1 MSKIRVL
8 LADDQAMLVAALSTI
23 LNAQDDIEVV
33 ATANTGSEAVT
44 AALSHRTDVAVLDIR
59 MPGMDGIAAAQAI
72 LSHVPECRIIML
84 TTFNE
89 EELVAQSIA
98 AGAHGFLLKDA
109 DPEVLAGAVR
119 GVAKGE
125 SVLASQVTGP
135 VLEAYRT
142 ALTRGELSAQERQGL
157 SLVTRRE
164 MEVLSLIARGATN
177 SEIAAEMVIA
187 ETTVKTHVSSLMSKL
202 AARDRVAMV
211 LVAQRIGQAFRNDA
225 YQGQLRKCRRLI
237 GLW

>member
-1 MSKIRVL
+1 MPKIRVL

-44 AALSHRTDVAVLDIR
+44 AALSHRTDVAILDIR

-72 LSHVPECRIIML
+72 LSRVPECRIIML

-109 DPEVLAGAVR
+109 DPEVLVGAVWDI
-119 GVAKGE
+119 AKGE

-142 ALTRGELSAQERQGL
+142 ALTRGQLSAQERQGL

-202 AARDRVAMV
+202 AARDRVALV
-211 LVAQRIGQAFRNDA
+211 LFAQRAGIA
-225 YQGQLRKCRRLI
+225 
-237 GLW
+237 

>member
-1 MSKIRVL
+1 MPKIRVL

-44 AALSHRTDVAVLDIR
+44 AALSHRNDVAILDIR

-72 LSHVPECRIIML
+72 LSRVPECRIIML

-109 DPEVLAGAVR
+109 DPEVLVGAVWD
-119 GVAKGE
+119 VAKGE

-142 ALTRGELSAQERQGL
+142 ALTRGQLSAQERQGL

-202 AARDRVAMV
+202 AARDRVALV
-211 LVAQRIGQAFRNDA
+211 LFAQRAGIA
-225 YQGQLRKCRRLI
+225 
-237 GLW
+237 

>member
-33 ATANTGSEAVT
+33 ATATTGSEAVT
-44 AALSHRTDVAVLDIR
+44 AALSHRTDVAILDIR

-72 LSHVPECRIIML
+72 LSRVPECRIIML

-109 DPEVLAGAVR
+109 DPEVLVGAVR
-119 GVAKGE
+119 DVAKGE

-142 ALTRGELSAQERQGL
+142 ALTRGQLSAQERQGL

-202 AARDRVAMV
+202 AARDRVALV
-211 LVAQRIGQAFRNDA
+211 LFAQRAEIA
-225 YQGQLRKCRRLI
+225 
-237 GLW
+237 

>member
-44 AALSHRTDVAVLDIR
+44 AALSHRTDVAILDIR

-72 LSHVPECRIIML
+72 LSRIPECRIIML

-109 DPEVLAGAVR
+109 DPEVLVGAVR
-119 GVAKGE
+119 DVAKGE

-142 ALTRGELSAQERQGL
+142 ALTRGQLSAQERQGL

-202 AARDRVAMV
+202 AARDRVALV
-211 LVAQRIGQAFRNDA
+211 LFAQRAGIA
-225 YQGQLRKCRRLI
+225 
-237 GLW
+237 

>member
-1 MSKIRVL
+1 VPKIRVL

-44 AALSHRTDVAVLDIR
+44 AALSHRTDVAILDIR

-72 LSHVPECRIIML
+72 LSRVPECRIIML

-109 DPEVLAGAVR
+109 DPEVLVGAVWD
-119 GVAKGE
+119 VAKGE

-142 ALTRGELSAQERQGL
+142 ALTRGQLSAQERQGL

-187 ETTVKTHVSSLMSKL
+187 ETTVKTHVSSLMAKL
-202 AARDRVAMV
+202 AARDRVALV
-211 LVAQRIGQAFRNDA
+211 LFAQRAGIA
-225 YQGQLRKCRRLI
+225 
-237 GLW
+237 

>member
-1 MSKIRVL
+1 MPKIRVL

-23 LNAQDDIEVV
+23 LDAQDDIEVV

-44 AALSHRTDVAVLDIR
+44 AALSHRTDVAILDIR

-72 LSHVPECRIIML
+72 LSRIPECRIIML

-119 GVAKGE
+119 DVAKGE

-142 ALTRGELSAQERQGL
+142 ALTRGQLSAQERQGL

-202 AARDRVAMV
+202 AARDRVALV
-211 LVAQRIGQAFRNDA
+211 LFAQRAGIA
-225 YQGQLRKCRRLI
+225 
-237 GLW
+237 

>member
-33 ATANTGSEAVT
+33 TTANTGSEAVT
-44 AALSHRTDVAVLDIR
+44 AALSHRTDVAILDIR

-72 LSHVPECRIIML
+72 LSRIPECRIIML

-119 GVAKGE
+119 DVAKGE

-142 ALTRGELSAQERQGL
+142 ALTRGQLSAQERQGL

-177 SEIAAEMVIA
+177 GEIAREMVIA
-187 ETTVKTHVSSLMSKL
+187 DTTVKTHVSSLLSKL
-202 AARDRVAMV
+202 AARDRVALV
-211 LVAQRIGQAFRNDA
+211 LLAQKAGIA
-225 YQGQLRKCRRLI
+225 
-237 GLW
+237 

>member
-1 MSKIRVL
+1 MPKIRVL
-8 LADDQAMLVAALSTI
+8 LADDQAMLIAALSTI

-44 AALSHRTDVAVLDIR
+44 AALSHRTDVAILDIR

-72 LSHVPECRIIML
+72 LSRVPECRIIML

-109 DPEVLAGAVR
+109 DPEVLVGAVWD
-119 GVAKGE
+119 VAKGE

-142 ALTRGELSAQERQGL
+142 ALTRGQLSAQERQGL

-211 LVAQRIGQAFRNDA
+211 LVAQRAGIA
-225 YQGQLRKCRRLI
+225 
-237 GLW
+237 

>member
-1 MSKIRVL
+1 MPKIRVL

-44 AALSHRTDVAVLDIR
+44 AALSHRTDVAILDIR

-72 LSHVPECRIIML
+72 LSRVPECRIIML

-109 DPEVLAGAVR
+109 DPEVLVGAVWD
-119 GVAKGE
+119 VAKGE

-142 ALTRGELSAQERQGL
+142 ALTRGQLSAQERQGL

-177 SEIAAEMVIA
+177 PEIAAEMVIA

-202 AARDRVAMV
+202 AARDRVALV
-211 LVAQRIGQAFRNDA
+211 LFAQRAGIA
-225 YQGQLRKCRRLI
+225 
-237 GLW
+237 

>member
-119 GVAKGE
+119 DVAKGE

-211 LVAQRIGQAFRNDA
+211 LVAQRAGIA
-225 YQGQLRKCRRLI
+225 
-237 GLW
+237 

>member
-1 MSKIRVL
+1 MPKIRVL

-33 ATANTGSEAVT
+33 TTANTGSEAVT
-44 AALSHRTDVAVLDIR
+44 AALSHRTDVAILDIR

-72 LSHVPECRIIML
+72 LSRIPECRIIML

-109 DPEVLAGAVR
+109 DPEVLVGAVR
-119 GVAKGE
+119 DVAKGE

-142 ALTRGELSAQERQGL
+142 ALTRGQLSAQERQGL

-202 AARDRVAMV
+202 AARDRVALV
-211 LVAQRIGQAFRNDA
+211 LFAQRAGIA
-225 YQGQLRKCRRLI
+225 
-237 GLW
+237 

>member
-44 AALSHRTDVAVLDIR
+44 AALSHRTDVAILDIR

-72 LSHVPECRIIML
+72 LSRVPECRIIML

-89 EELVAQSIA
+89 EDLVAQSIA

-119 GVAKGE
+119 DVAKGE

-142 ALTRGELSAQERQGL
+142 ALTRGQLSAQERQGL

-202 AARDRVAMV
+202 AARDRVELV
-211 LVAQRIGQAFRNDA
+211 LFAQRAGIA
-225 YQGQLRKCRRLI
+225 
-237 GLW
+237 

>member
-33 ATANTGSEAVT
+33 TTANTGSEAVT

-109 DPEVLAGAVR
+109 DPEVLVGAVR
-119 GVAKGE
+119 DVAKGE

-202 AARDRVAMV
+202 AARDRVALV
-211 LVAQRIGQAFRNDA
+211 LVAQRAGIA
-225 YQGQLRKCRRLI
+225 
-237 GLW
+237 

>member
-1 MSKIRVL
+1 MPKIRVL

-44 AALSHRTDVAVLDIR
+44 AALSHRTDVAILDIR

-72 LSHVPECRIIML
+72 LSRVPECRIIML

-109 DPEVLAGAVR
+109 DPEVLVGAVR
-119 GVAKGE
+119 DVAKGE

-142 ALTRGELSAQERQGL
+142 ALTRGQLSAQERQGL

-202 AARDRVAMV
+202 AARNRVALV
-211 LVAQRIGQAFRNDA
+211 LFAQRAGIA
-225 YQGQLRKCRRLI
+225 
-237 GLW
+237 

>member
-1 MSKIRVL
+1 MPKIRVL
-8 LADDQAMLVAALSTI
+8 LADDQAMLIAALSTI

-44 AALSHRTDVAVLDIR
+44 AALSHRTDVAILDIR

-72 LSHVPECRIIML
+72 LSRVPECRIIML

-109 DPEVLAGAVR
+109 DPEVLVGAVR
-119 GVAKGE
+119 DVAKGE

-202 AARDRVAMV
+202 AARDRVALV
-211 LVAQRIGQAFRNDA
+211 LFAQRAGIA
-225 YQGQLRKCRRLI
+225 
-237 GLW
+237 

>member
-44 AALSHRTDVAVLDIR
+44 AALSHRTDVAILDIR

-72 LSHVPECRIIML
+72 LSRVPECRIIML

-109 DPEVLAGAVR
+109 DPEVLAGAIR
-119 GVAKGE
+119 DVAKGE

-142 ALTRGELSAQERQGL
+142 ALTRGQLSAQKRQGL

-202 AARDRVAMV
+202 AARDRVALV
-211 LVAQRIGQAFRNDA
+211 LFAQRAGIA
-225 YQGQLRKCRRLI
+225 
-237 GLW
+237 

>member
-1 MSKIRVL
+1 MPKIRVL

-44 AALSHRTDVAVLDIR
+44 VALSHRTDVAILDIR

-72 LSHVPECRIIML
+72 LSRIPECRIIML

-109 DPEVLAGAVR
+109 DPEVLVGAVWD
-119 GVAKGE
+119 VAKGE

-142 ALTRGELSAQERQGL
+142 ALTRGQLSAQERQGL

-202 AARDRVAMV
+202 AARDRVALV
-211 LVAQRIGQAFRNDA
+211 LFAQRAGIA
-225 YQGQLRKCRRLI
+225 
-237 GLW
+237 

>member
-1 MSKIRVL
+1 MPKIRVL

-23 LNAQDDIEVV
+23 LDAQDDIEVV

-44 AALSHRTDVAVLDIR
+44 AALSHRTDVAILDIR

-72 LSHVPECRIIML
+72 LSRVPECRIIML

-109 DPEVLAGAVR
+109 DPEVLVGAVR
-119 GVAKGE
+119 DVAKGE

-142 ALTRGELSAQERQGL
+142 ALTRGQLSAQERQGL

-202 AARDRVAMV
+202 AARDRVALV
-211 LVAQRIGQAFRNDA
+211 LFAQRAEIA
-225 YQGQLRKCRRLI
+225 
-237 GLW
+237 

>member
-1 MSKIRVL
+1 MPKIRVL
-8 LADDQAMLVAALSTI
+8 LADDQAMLIAALSTI

-33 ATANTGSEAVT
+33 ATANTGSAAVT
-44 AALSHRTDVAVLDIR
+44 AALSHRTDVAILDIR

-72 LSHVPECRIIML
+72 LSRVPECRIIML

-109 DPEVLAGAVR
+109 DPEVLVGAVR
-119 GVAKGE
+119 DVAKGE

-211 LVAQRIGQAFRNDA
+211 LVAQRAGIA
-225 YQGQLRKCRRLI
+225 
-237 GLW
+237 

>member
-33 ATANTGSEAVT
+33 TTANTGSEAVT
-44 AALSHRTDVAVLDIR
+44 AALSHRTDVAILDIR

-72 LSHVPECRIIML
+72 LSRVPECRIIML

-119 GVAKGE
+119 DVAKGE

-142 ALTRGELSAQERQGL
+142 ALTRGQLSAQERQGL

-202 AARDRVAMV
+202 AARDRVALV
-211 LVAQRIGQAFRNDA
+211 LFAQRAGIA
-225 YQGQLRKCRRLI
+225 
-237 GLW
+237 

>member
-8 LADDQAMLVAALSTI
+8 LADDQALLVTALSTI

-33 ATANTGSEAVT
+33 TTAHTGNEAVT
-44 AALSHRTDVAVLDIR
+44 AAISHRIDVAILDIR

-72 LSHVPECRIIML
+72 LSRVPDCRIIML

-119 GVAKGE
+119 DVAKGE

-142 ALTRGELSAQERQGL
+142 ALTRGQLSAQERQGL

-177 SEIAAEMVIA
+177 GEIAREMVIA
-187 ETTVKTHVSSLMSKL
+187 DTTVKTHVSSLLSKL
-202 AARDRVAMV
+202 AARDRVALV
-211 LVAQRIGQAFRNDA
+211 LLAQKAGIA
-225 YQGQLRKCRRLI
+225 
-237 GLW
+237 

>member
-1 MSKIRVL
+1 MPNYPCRRKAVSKIRVL

-44 AALSHRTDVAVLDIR
+44 AALSHRTDVAILDIR

-72 LSHVPECRIIML
+72 LSRVPECRIIML

-109 DPEVLAGAVR
+109 DPEVLVGAVR
-119 GVAKGE
+119 DVAKGE

-142 ALTRGELSAQERQGL
+142 ALTRGQLSAQERQGL

-211 LVAQRIGQAFRNDA
+211 LVAQRAGIA
-225 YQGQLRKCRRLI
+225 
-237 GLW
+237 

>member
-44 AALSHRTDVAVLDIR
+44 AALSHRTDVAILDIR

-72 LSHVPECRIIML
+72 LSRVPECRIIML

-89 EELVAQSIA
+89 EELVSQSIA

-109 DPEVLAGAVR
+109 DPEVLVGAVR
-119 GVAKGE
+119 DVAKGE

-142 ALTRGELSAQERQGL
+142 ALTRGQLSAQKRQGL

-177 SEIAAEMVIA
+177 SEIAAEMGYDIVHHRL
-187 ETTVKTHVSSLMSKL
+187 ELYV
-202 AARDRVAMV
+202 
-211 LVAQRIGQAFRNDA
+211 
-225 YQGQLRKCRRLI
+225 RRR
-237 GLW
+237 

>member
-1 MSKIRVL
+1 MPKIRVL

-44 AALSHRTDVAVLDIR
+44 AALSHRTDVAILDIR

-72 LSHVPECRIIML
+72 LSRVPECRIIML

-109 DPEVLAGAVR
+109 DPEVLVGAVR
-119 GVAKGE
+119 DVAKGE

-142 ALTRGELSAQERQGL
+142 ALTRGQLSAQERQGL

-211 LVAQRIGQAFRNDA
+211 LVAQRAGIA
-225 YQGQLRKCRRLI
+225 
-237 GLW
+237 

>member
-33 ATANTGSEAVT
+33 TTANTGSEAVT
-44 AALSHRTDVAVLDIR
+44 AALSHRTDVAILDIR

-72 LSHVPECRIIML
+72 LSRIPECRIIML

-89 EELVAQSIA
+89 EEVVAQSLA

-109 DPEVLAGAVR
+109 EPEVLVGAVWD
-119 GVAKGE
+119 VAKGE

-142 ALTRGELSAQERQGL
+142 ALTRGQLSAQERQGL

-202 AARDRVAMV
+202 AARDRVALV
-211 LVAQRIGQAFRNDA
+211 LFAQRAGIA
-225 YQGQLRKCRRLI
+225 
-237 GLW
+237 

>member
-8 LADDQAMLVAALSTI
+8 LADDQAMLVAALSII

-44 AALSHRTDVAVLDIR
+44 AALSHRTDVAILDIR

-72 LSHVPECRIIML
+72 LSRVPECRIIML

-109 DPEVLAGAVR
+109 DPEVLVGAVR
-119 GVAKGE
+119 DVAKGE

-142 ALTRGELSAQERQGL
+142 ALTRGQLSAQERQGL

-202 AARDRVAMV
+202 AARDRVALV
-211 LVAQRIGQAFRNDA
+211 LFAQRAGIA
-225 YQGQLRKCRRLI
+225 
-237 GLW
+237 

>member
-1 MSKIRVL
+1 MPKIRVL

-44 AALSHRTDVAVLDIR
+44 AALSHRTDVAILDIR

-72 LSHVPECRIIML
+72 LSRVPECRIIML

-109 DPEVLAGAVR
+109 DPEVLVGAVWD
-119 GVAKGE
+119 VAKGE

-211 LVAQRIGQAFRNDA
+211 LVAQRAGIA
-225 YQGQLRKCRRLI
+225 
-237 GLW
+237 

>member
-1 MSKIRVL
+1 
-8 LADDQAMLVAALSTI
+8 MLIAALSTI

-44 AALSHRTDVAVLDIR
+44 AALSHRTDVAILDIR

-72 LSHVPECRIIML
+72 LSRVPECRIIML

-109 DPEVLAGAVR
+109 DPEVLVGAVR
-119 GVAKGE
+119 DVAKGE

-211 LVAQRIGQAFRNDA
+211 LVAQRAGIA
-225 YQGQLRKCRRLI
+225 
-237 GLW
+237 

>member
-44 AALSHRTDVAVLDIR
+44 AALSHRTDVAILDIR

-72 LSHVPECRIIML
+72 LSRVPECRIIML

-109 DPEVLAGAVR
+109 DPEVLVGAVR
-119 GVAKGE
+119 DVAKGE

-202 AARDRVAMV
+202 AARDRVALV
-211 LVAQRIGQAFRNDA
+211 LFAQRAGIA
-225 YQGQLRKCRRLI
+225 
-237 GLW
+237 